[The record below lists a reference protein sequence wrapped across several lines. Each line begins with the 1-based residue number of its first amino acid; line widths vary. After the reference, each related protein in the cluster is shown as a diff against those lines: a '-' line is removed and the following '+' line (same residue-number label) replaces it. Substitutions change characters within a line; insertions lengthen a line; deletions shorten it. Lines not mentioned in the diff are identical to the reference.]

1 MIDNRMMNP
10 RRNLLRAILLCALL
24 AAHSP
29 AAGRLTTLYLI
40 GDSTVKNGS
49 GRGDGGLWG
58 WGQVLAEHFDA
69 EKVRIEN
76 RALGGRSSRTYLTE
90 GLWQRVLDELRP
102 GDFVLMQFGHNDGG
116 ELFASDRPRASLKGT
131 GDESVKGIVQQ
142 TRKLETVYTYGSY
155 LRQYIHDAKQ
165 KGAYP
170 VVLSPVPRNIW
181 RNGRVLLAEYDYGLW
196 AEQSAKETDVPFVDL
211 NRLIA
216 SRYEALGEAVV
227 AKDFFTPTD
236 HTHTTKA
243 GAIENARWVV
253 AGLGSLRDSPFIKL
267 LRPDGPWTKTS
278 LTPRFPLHIEL
289 PISRP
294 PDNFHRLAITAPE
307 GNYRVKLSCTAPDAE
322 TCTTVKSELRRLQV
336 ERLTVKPGE
345 TATREFIV
353 NVRTPKLPS
362 GQEVRLKDRERT
374 TEAAAWDDKLTL
386 ELLGEPLAAVR
397 LDITPAENAPTIF
410 ILGDSTVC
418 DQPAEPWAGWGQ
430 MLPQFVRPDVA
441 VANHAESGESLRSAL
456 GERRFEKVY
465 SLLKPNDWVLIQFG
479 HNDMKETA
487 PDALDQYAAN
497 LRKVIGEIH
506 QRGGKVALVT
516 SMERISGLRQNT
528 LVEYPA
534 TMQRVAAELDVPLL
548 DLHARSQQLY
558 RALGEDLHHAFQDG
572 THHTAYGAYL
582 LAQCVASEIQT
593 HAPELAM
600 LLTADLPPFDI
611 SQPVRYAAWRLP
623 PSPIHSDVRPLGD

>member
-1 MIDNRMMNP
+1 MINP
-10 RRNLLRAILLCALL
+10 RHHLLRTLFLLALL
-24 AAHSP
+24 ATQSP
-29 AAGRLTTLYLI
+29 AAERLPTLYLI

-58 WGQVLAEHFDA
+58 WGQVLAEHFDPA
-69 EKVRIEN
+69 KIRIEN

-90 GLWQRVLDELRP
+90 GLWQRVLNELQP

-131 GDESVKGIVQQ
+131 GEESVKGVVQQ
-142 TRKLETVYTYGSY
+142 TGKEETVHTYGWY
-155 LRQYIHDAKQ
+155 LRRYIHDAKS
-165 KGAYP
+165 KGARP
-170 VVLSPVPRNIW
+170 IVLSPVPRNMW
-181 RNGRVLLAEYDYGLW
+181 RNSRVLLAEYDYGLW
-196 AEQSAKETDVPFVDL
+196 AEQAAKETDVPFVDL

-216 SRYEALGEAVV
+216 KRYEEIGEAVV
-227 AKDFFTPTD
+227 AKNFFTATD

-243 GAIENARWVV
+243 GAVVNAECVV
-253 AGLGSLRDSPFIKL
+253 VGLRTLLHEKLSSFLQAGL
-267 LRPDGPWTKTS
+267 
-278 LTPRFPLHIEL
+278 FPLRIDFSPL
-289 PISRP
+289 SSQILDPKLGISTESTGENSR
-294 PDNFHRLAITAPE
+294 RLSIPAPE
-307 GNYRVKLSCTAPDAE
+307 GNYRIQITCRAADVE
-322 TCTTVKSELRRLQV
+322 TCTTVKAELRRLQV
-336 ERLTVKPGE
+336 EQLRVKPGE
-345 TATREFIV
+345 FLTREFVV
-353 NVRTPKLPS
+353 NVRTPKLPN

-374 TEAAAWDDKLTL
+374 TEAIAWDDKLTL
-386 ELLGEPLAAVR
+386 ELLGEPFGDPALV
-397 LDITPAENAPTIF
+397 ITPAENAATIY

-430 MLPQFVRPDVA
+430 MLPRFVRPDVA

-487 PDALDQYAAN
+487 PDKLEQYAAN
-497 LRKVIGEIH
+497 LRKVIGEIR

-516 SMERISGLRQNT
+516 SMERKSGVHQNT

-534 TMQRVAAELDVPLL
+534 TMQRVAAELDAPLL

-558 RALGEDLHHAFQDG
+558 QALGDDLPHAFQDG

-593 HAPELAM
+593 QAPELAT
-600 LLTADLPPFDI
+600 LLSPELPPFDLTHPL
-611 SQPVRYAAWRLP
+611 QYADWKLP
-623 PSPIHSDVRPLGD
+623 PSPEHSTVRPLGD